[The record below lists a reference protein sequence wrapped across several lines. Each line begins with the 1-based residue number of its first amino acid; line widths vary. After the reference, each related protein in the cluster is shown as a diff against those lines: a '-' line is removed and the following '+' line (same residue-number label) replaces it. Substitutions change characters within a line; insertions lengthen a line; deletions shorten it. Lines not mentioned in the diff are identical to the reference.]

1 MSIYCPSGVQVSAFL
16 RNRNIKVPTP
26 CGGRGN
32 CGKCKIRVI
41 SGTLPVM
48 QMDKVHLTQE
58 ELETGVRLA
67 CQAMT
72 REPVEIEVIH
82 DHT

>member
-1 MSIYCPSGVQVSAFL
+1 MRINCPPGVQISAFL
-16 RNRNIKVPTP
+16 RTMNVRIPTP

-32 CGKCKIRVI
+32 CGKCKVRVI
-41 SGTLPVM
+41 SGSLPAM

-58 ELETGVRLA
+58 ELDSGIRLA

-72 REPVEIEVIH
+72 KEPVEIEVVGNS
-82 DHT
+82 

>member
-1 MSIYCPSGVQVSAFL
+1 MIVHCPSGVQISAFL
-16 RNRNIKVPTP
+16 RDMKIHIPTP

-32 CGKCKIRVI
+32 CGKCKIRVVKG
-41 SGTLPVM
+41 SLPVM

-58 ELETGVRLA
+58 ELESGMRLA

-72 REPVEIEVIH
+72 KEPVEI
-82 DHT
+82 DA

>member
-1 MSIYCPSGVQVSAFL
+1 MKTNCPPHVQISAFL
-16 RNRNIKVPTP
+16 RSRKISVPTP
-26 CGGRGN
+26 CGGHGN

-41 SGTLPVM
+41 SGSLPVM

-58 ELETGVRLA
+58 ELDAGIRLA

-72 REPVEIEVIH
+72 KEPIEIEV
-82 DHT
+82 

>member
-1 MSIYCPSGVQVSAFL
+1 MKIYCPPGVQISAFL
-16 RNRNIKVPTP
+16 RTEKIRILTP

-58 ELETGVRLA
+58 ELDSGIRLA

-72 REPVEIEVIH
+72 KEPVEIEVVENS
-82 DHT
+82 

>member
-1 MSIYCPSGVQVSAFL
+1 MSIKCPPGVQVSAFL
-16 RNRNIKVPTP
+16 RTLKIRIPTP

-41 SGTLPVM
+41 EGTLPVM

-58 ELETGVRLA
+58 EIDSGIRLA

-72 REPVEIEVIH
+72 KEPIEIEVVENS
-82 DHT
+82 